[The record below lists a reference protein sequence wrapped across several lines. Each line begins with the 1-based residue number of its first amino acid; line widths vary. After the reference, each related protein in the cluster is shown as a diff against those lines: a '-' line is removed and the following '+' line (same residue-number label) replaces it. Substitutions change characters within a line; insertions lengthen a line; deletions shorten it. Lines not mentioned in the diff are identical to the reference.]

1 VSERGEEAGRQKLD
15 WMDKNFVER
24 HGLPDELATEGK
36 VQKGSK
42 KPYVNAARVRGK
54 ISYLIWGGL
63 FLSGGQKSASPLI
76 EKIRNVGISWRVVSE
91 MLIERTDLRNI
102 AIIAHVD
109 HGKTTLVDG
118 LLKQARVFRENQK
131 VDVRVMDSNELERE
145 RGITILAKNTAI
157 EIWDEIS
164 DQMVKI
170 NIVDT
175 PGHADF
181 GGEVERVM
189 NMVDG
194 VLLLVDAAEGP
205 MPQTRFVLKKAL
217 EMGHRA
223 IVVINKVDR
232 KNADPERVLNQTFDL
247 FIELGASDEQAEFP
261 VIYTNAVT
269 AQAGISPVLESD
281 LQTLFQAILRH
292 IPCPRVD
299 PDAPLQLLVTTLG
312 YDEYRGVT
320 AVGRIFAGQIQAG
333 QLLTRIRLA
342 GQELPEYARYLYI
355 YQGLKRVEID
365 GARAGEIIALAGL
378 EGIAIGETLAD
389 PENPVAL
396 PPIRVEE
403 PTVRM
408 TFSVNTSPFAGREGR
423 WGTSR
428 KLRERLYDEL
438 RSNVALR
445 VAETDSADTFLIS
458 GRGELHLAILI
469 ETMRREGFEFQVS
482 RPDVI
487 LLQGDGGEMLEPFE
501 EIYIET
507 SHDTVGV
514 LVEMLGVRRG
524 QMLDMQDSQEN
535 SELLRFLVPTR
546 GLLGFRHRFL
556 TATRG
561 SGVMHTLYHGYL
573 PMAGPIAGRSM
584 GSLVSWATGV
594 ATTYGLK
601 NAEERGM
608 LFYGPGVEV
617 YEGMVVG
624 EHQRPGDLS
633 VNVCKKKHLT
643 NMRAARGDME
653 IRLTPP
659 RCMSLDEAIEYL
671 AEDEL
676 LEVTPVSIRIR
687 KRILS
692 AHERGRH
699 NKQTKEASLSA
710 IL

>member
-1 VSERGEEAGRQKLD
+1 
-15 WMDKNFVER
+15 
-24 HGLPDELATEGK
+24 
-36 VQKGSK
+36 
-42 KPYVNAARVRGK
+42 
-54 ISYLIWGGL
+54 
-63 FLSGGQKSASPLI
+63 
-76 EKIRNVGISWRVVSE
+76 
-91 MLIERTDLRNI
+91 MLTKRTDLRNI

-118 LLKQARVFRENQK
+118 MLKQGRVFRENQQLAE
-131 VDVRVMDSNELERE
+131 RIMDSNDLERE

-157 EIWDEIS
+157 EIWDS
-164 DQMVKI
+164 DVQGMVKI

-232 KNADPERVLNQTFDL
+232 KDADPERVLNETFDL
-247 FIELGASDEQAEFP
+247 FIELGASEEQAEFP
-261 VIYTNAVT
+261 VVYANAVT
-269 AQAGISPVLESD
+269 AQAGFSPVLSPD
-281 LQTLFQAILRH
+281 LKPLFDAILRH
-292 IPCPRVD
+292 IPGPRVD
-299 PDAPLQLLVTTLG
+299 VHAPLQMLVTTLG
-312 YDEYRGVT
+312 YDDYRGVT
-320 AVGRIFAGQIQAG
+320 AVGRIFAGEIVAG
-333 QLLTRIRLA
+333 QPLARIGVD
-342 GQELPEYARYLYI
+342 GQIVSERARYLYVHE
-355 YQGLKRVEID
+355 GLKRVEVQ
-365 GARAGEIIALAGL
+365 GAQAGEIIALAGL

-389 PENPVAL
+389 PENPQSL

-408 TFSVNTSPFAGREGR
+408 TFGVNTSPFAGREGR

-428 KLRERLYDEL
+428 KLRQRLFDEL

-445 VAETDSADTFLIS
+445 VAETENADTFLVS

-469 ETMRREGFEFQVS
+469 ETMRREGYEFQVS

-487 LLQGDGGEMLEPFE
+487 LRQGEQGEVLEPFE
-501 EIYIET
+501 EVFIET
-507 SHDTVGV
+507 SSETVGV
-514 LVEMLGVRRG
+514 VVEMLGARRG
-524 QMLDMQDSQEN
+524 QLLDMHQTQEN
-535 SELLRFLVPTR
+535 SVYLSFVVPTR
-546 GLLGFRHRFL
+546 GLLGFRYQFL

-561 SGVMHTLYHGYL
+561 AGVMHTLFHGYE
-573 PMAGPIAGRSM
+573 PMTGAISGRSV
-584 GSLVSWATGV
+584 GSLVSWESGV
-594 ATTYGLK
+594 TTTYGLK
-601 NAEERGM
+601 SAEERGT
-608 LFYGPGVEV
+608 LFYNPGVEV

-659 RCMSLDEAIEYL
+659 RQMSLDEAIEYL
-671 AEDEL
+671 GDDEL
-676 LEVTPVSIRIR
+676 LEVTPLNYRIR
-687 KRILS
+687 KRVL
-692 AHERGRH
+692 ATHERGRL
-699 NKQTKEASLSA
+699 TKLAKESSLPVKT
-710 IL
+710 LV